1 MKNILK
7 NSLVIVV
14 MCTTLFVS
22 ANSSLRTSKDATKTI
37 LTLTNVVKGN
47 ELLVK
52 DAFGITLYS
61 EMIKDS
67 GDYIKGFDLTELPNG
82 NYYFELT
89 QDVKIKTIPF
99 NVEEKVVKFEKENEL
114 TIFKP
119 VVKLEDNLV
128 YISKLALNEQ
138 SLEIA
143 VYFDTDGFNLL
154 HSETIEG
161 TQDIKRMYKLDET
174 KKGNYKIV
182 TKTEGKTFVEYVSL

>member
-14 MCTTLFVS
+14 MFTTLFAN

-37 LTLTNVVKGN
+37 LTLTNVIKGN
-47 ELLVK
+47 ELQVK
-52 DAFGITLYS
+52 DAFGVTLYS

-82 NYYFELT
+82 DYYFELI
-89 QDVKIKTIPF
+89 QDSKIKTMPF
-99 NVEEKVVKFEKENEL
+99 SVEANKVTFVKNNEL

-119 VVKLEDNLV
+119 VVKLEENLV

-138 SLEIA
+138 SLEIE
-143 VYFDTDGFNLL
+143 VYFDNDGYNLL

-182 TKTEGKTFVEYVSL
+182 TKTDGKTFVEYVSL